1 MLSAQLLNYA
11 WTGNTRS
18 VKHCNG
24 LDSISVFLESIM
36 GKSVTDLTIF
46 LHLDRR
52 AYLLSFAIE
61 SARGQPGAPGCPASA
76 NKRSLLYIFSSLAPL
91 LPSLSILLFSFP
103 PSISHPPHFKE
114 RFMNGQNGLSSS
126 FVETVAGFTAGIVST
141 LCLHPLDLVKT
152 RLQGTTT
159 FSPS

>member
-11 WTGNTRS
+11 WTGNTRT

-52 AYLLSFAIE
+52 AYLLA
-61 SARGQPGAPGCPASA
+61 
-76 NKRSLLYIFSSLAPL
+76 
-91 LPSLSILLFSFP
+91 
-103 PSISHPPHFKE
+103 
-114 RFMNGQNGLSSS
+114 
-126 FVETVAGFTAGIVST
+126 
-141 LCLHPLDLVKT
+141 
-152 RLQGTTT
+152 
-159 FSPS
+159 